1 MGCTSSSLSVE
12 LEALRSASRNLLDA
26 EEAHR
31 MSPTLENASLLARAR
46 RAVEDALD
54 EGHRRADP

>member
-1 MGCTSSSLSVE
+1 MGCSSSSLSVE

-31 MSPTLENASLLARAR
+31 MTPTLENASLLSRAR

-54 EGHRRADP
+54 ERHRRADP

>member
-1 MGCTSSSLSVE
+1 MGCTSSLSVE

-54 EGHRRADP
+54 EEHRRADP